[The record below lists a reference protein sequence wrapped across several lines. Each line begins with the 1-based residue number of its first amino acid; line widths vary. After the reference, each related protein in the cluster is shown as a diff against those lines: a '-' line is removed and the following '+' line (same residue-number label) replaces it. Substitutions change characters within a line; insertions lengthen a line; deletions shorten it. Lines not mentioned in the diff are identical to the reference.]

1 MTNRLKVGNVYAFTV
16 ATEMIEFHS
25 GQDRAVHDLKC
36 VAMGKD
42 IAPLLK
48 VKYAVPLLV
57 SGPDPLNAPIR
68 PVIELFRESSGCR
81 ALHCSTSLG
90 VRAC

>member
-25 GQDRAVHDLKC
+25 GRDRAVHDLKC

-48 VKYAVPLLV
+48 VKYGRTP
-57 SGPDPLNAPIR
+57 SGFWPR
-68 PVIELFRESSGCR
+68 
-81 ALHCSTSLG
+81 STQCTHPPG
-90 VRAC
+90 N